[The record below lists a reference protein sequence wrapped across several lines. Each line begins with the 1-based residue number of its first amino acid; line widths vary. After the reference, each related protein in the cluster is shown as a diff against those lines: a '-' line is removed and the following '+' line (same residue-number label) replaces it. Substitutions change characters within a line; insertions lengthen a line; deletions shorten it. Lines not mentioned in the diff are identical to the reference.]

1 MTASESPDAVVSA
14 IPAASAMPEILPVA
28 ADSSG
33 AREGRPVLRGASAAL
48 ATATLDEDGVPSGH
62 TRKRM
67 KGASCSRSSGC
78 PTTSRWPLIR
88 SWAVAPAR

>member
-62 TRKRM
+62 TPK
-67 KGASCSRSSGC
+67 AD
-78 PTTSRWPLIR
+78 
-88 SWAVAPAR
+88 